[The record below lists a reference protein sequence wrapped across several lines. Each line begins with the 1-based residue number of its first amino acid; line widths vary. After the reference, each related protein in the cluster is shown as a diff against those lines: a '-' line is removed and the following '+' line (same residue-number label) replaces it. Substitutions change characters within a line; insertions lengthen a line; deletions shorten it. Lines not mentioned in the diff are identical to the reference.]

1 MGSYELGM
9 LRVFILIYETGSVT
23 LASEQLFISQP
34 SVSYTLRK
42 LRKHFNDPLFQRRGN
57 QLEPTTTAQSLYPKL
72 RRLVGSLDDVMSGP
86 TSFTPSTSTRRF
98 QLRMTDV
105 GVSGLLPPIL
115 HAVRKQA
122 PQVTLDVE
130 TLDVTTVANELRT
143 GRADAAICT
152 TPLIEDDIARQV
164 LFSEHYVGLCAAEHP
179 RIFEEPTL
187 QEYEDE
193 DHVAVAPSTGHT
205 SLDLRLRELKVHRRV
220 VAVIPTF
227 SALPHLLEGSDLISY
242 VPSSVARRFIG
253 RHAVR
258 SFRLPVELLRTEV
271 AVHTLKREIP
281 SAYMEWFNNLLHECM
296 QSRIDEA
303 LKSPGAAADSHVAH
317 AGSPTSSQ

>member
-1 MGSYELGM
+1 MGTYELGM
-9 LRVFILIYETGSVT
+9 LRVFILVYETGSVT

-42 LRKHFNDPLFQRRGN
+42 LRNHFNDPLFQRRGN
-57 QLEPTTTAQSLYPKL
+57 QLEPTATAQGLYPKL

-86 TSFTPSTSTRRF
+86 SNFNPGTSTRRF

-105 GVSGLLPPIL
+105 GISGLLPPIL
-115 HAVRKQA
+115 HAVRKRA
-122 PQVTLDVE
+122 PQITLNVE
-130 TLDVTTVANELRT
+130 ALDVTALANELRA
-143 GRADAAICT
+143 GRTDAAICT
-152 TPLIEDDIARQV
+152 TPLIEEDISRQV
-164 LFSEHYVGLCAAEHP
+164 LFSEHYVGLCAAENP
-179 RIFEEPTL
+179 RISEEPTL
-187 QEYEDE
+187 EEYEDE

-242 VPSSVARRFIG
+242 APSSVARRFIG

-271 AVHTLKREIP
+271 AIHTLKREIP
-281 SAYMEWFNNLLHECM
+281 SADMEWFNNLVHECM
-296 QSRIDEA
+296 QSRKDEA
-303 LKSPGAAADSHVAH
+303 IKSSVAAKGSH
-317 AGSPTSSQ
+317 